1 MGSLV
6 QLAVESLNPGVD
18 VQGST
23 SSTDGGEA
31 IDRGEVSTDIAT
43 LPESVSSHSSPPHFQ
58 LPRDSSENH
67 TDWESETCLPVVDAD
82 LDRQLR
88 SVPGWTPAPSAQPR
102 ILVFI
107 GVTRLLGSHL
117 LEIVL
122 GSIPTVTKVIRI
134 GVRNL
139 PPSHTEA
146 RGSYSTQEI
155 SVFPVLGCHPLTH
168 CLYSR
173 LSMQ

>member
-1 MGSLV
+1 M
-6 QLAVESLNPGVD
+6 
-18 VQGST
+18 
-23 SSTDGGEA
+23 A

-43 LPESVSSHSSPPHFQ
+43 PLESVSSHSSPPHFQ
-58 LPRDSSENH
+58 LPTDSSQNH

-88 SVPGWTPAPSAQPR
+88 SVPGWSTAPSAQPR
-102 ILVFI
+102 ILVLT
-107 GVTRLLGSHL
+107 GVTGLLGSHL
-117 LEIVL
+117 SEIVL
-122 GSIPTVTKVIRI
+122 SSLSTVTKVIRT

-139 PPSHTEA
+139 PPSYTEA

-168 CLYSR
+168 CLYSQ